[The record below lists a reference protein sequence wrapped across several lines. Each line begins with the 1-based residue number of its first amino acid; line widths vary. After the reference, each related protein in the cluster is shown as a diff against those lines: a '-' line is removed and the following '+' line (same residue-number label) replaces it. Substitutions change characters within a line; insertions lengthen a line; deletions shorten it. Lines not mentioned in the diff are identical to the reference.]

1 MLREDRR
8 VPPIGLNVPEFLDAG
23 YEEWAQ
29 RHNYGSRWSVEGVFS
44 SMKRIFGESVKA
56 TSINGM
62 FHELPLKFSLYNI
75 LINC

>member
-1 MLREDRR
+1 MRDTRN
-8 VPPIGLNVPEFLDAG
+8 GLKDTTMVRDGRSKAF
-23 YEEWAQ
+23 
-29 RHNYGSRWSVEGVFS
+29 SS